1 MEGRFPWHSGHERH
15 GWRSETSTNWPLFE
29 DAPRR
34 GRSRSRSRSLADV
47 RSPSPA
53 PEEDEPDWSL
63 ELIEAERLEEY
74 LHYQLEAERL
84 EEDAE
89 AYLRLLEFW
98 EARDE
103 AERFAEFLAEYELI
117 ALLIDALARLPQQ

>member
-1 MEGRFPWHSGHERH
+1 
-15 GWRSETSTNWPLFE
+15 
-29 DAPRR
+29 
-34 GRSRSRSRSLADV
+34 V

-89 AYLRLLEFW
+89 AYLRLLEYW

-103 AERFAEFLAEYELI
+103 AERFADFLAEYELI